1 MSERK
6 YDIDKIVETY
16 LKYLNG
22 PLGKGVME
30 QLYEGASFTV
40 RTNHELVEV
49 SKYEGKAVVR
59 VVEENK
65 VKNYDALNELP

>member
-6 YDIDKIVETY
+6 YNIDRIIETY

-30 QLYEGASFTV
+30 HLWEGASFTV

-59 VVEENK
+59 VIDENK
-65 VKNYDALNELP
+65 VMQHKILN

>member
-65 VKNYDALNELP
+65 VKNHDALNELP

>member
-1 MSERK
+1 MSARK
-6 YDIDKIVETY
+6 YDIHRIVETY

-30 QLYEGASFTV
+30 YLWEGASFTV
-40 RTNHELVEV
+40 RTNHELVQV

-59 VVEENK
+59 VIDENK
-65 VKNYDALNELP
+65 ISQHNILDELP

>member
-1 MSERK
+1 MSRRE
-6 YDIDKIVETY
+6 YDIDRIVDKY

-30 QLYEGASFTV
+30 HLWEGASFTI

-59 VVEENK
+59 VIDEDK
-65 VKNYDALNELP
+65 IKNHNTISELP